1 MSTHILGIDEVG
13 RGALAGPVYLGACRL
28 PSTYPRL
35 LYHLDPST
43 WQNKHSSLQIV
54 RDSKKLPP
62 TRRKVVARTV
72 HELNLEYRLYSAS
85 AGLIDEYGIGTC
97 LSHLVYFLV
106 NSYAPSEVIIDGQ
119 IKILSEYNS
128 DLVEHLRSEN
138 NFSAP
143 LRKQPV
149 LASPGANEVEVR
161 REKKAD
167 DKYLAVA
174 LASNLAKVERDR
186 VMTKLAQKYPVY
198 DWGTNKGYGTAK
210 HRTTIKNN
218 FKNPYLRQSFLGK
231 IKAASS
237 KDTDG
242 KT

>member
-43 WQNKHSSLQIV
+43 WQSKHSSLQIV

-62 TRRKVVARTV
+62 TRREVVARTV
-72 HELNLEYRLYSAS
+72 RELNLEFRLYSAS

-106 NSYAPSEVIIDGQ
+106 NSYALSEVIIDGQ

-128 DLVEHLRSEN
+128 DLVERLRSEN

-167 DKYLAVA
+167 DKYFAVA
-174 LASNLAKVERDR
+174 IASNLAKVERDR
-186 VMTKLAQKYPVY
+186 VMAKLAQEYPAY

-210 HRTTIKNN
+210 HRAAIQANPNN
-218 FKNPYLRQSFLGK
+218 SYLRRSFCTK
-231 IKAASS
+231 IVPN
-237 KDTDG
+237 
-242 KT
+242 